1 MKFSWKKWEYHGF
14 EIFFS
19 NFIDS
24 CQKEQFFITFLNKK
38 MFGQEIWYLVHSENF
53 KSAKITF
60 CLIFSH
66 HGPKICEI
74 LVNF

>member
-1 MKFSWKKWEYHGF
+1 MVLKYAF
-14 EIFFS
+14 EKNTLVFL
-19 NFIDS
+19 DY
-24 CQKEQFFITFLNKK
+24 CQKEQKITF
-38 MFGQEIWYLVHSENF
+38 HSENF

-66 HGPKICEI
+66 HGLKICEI